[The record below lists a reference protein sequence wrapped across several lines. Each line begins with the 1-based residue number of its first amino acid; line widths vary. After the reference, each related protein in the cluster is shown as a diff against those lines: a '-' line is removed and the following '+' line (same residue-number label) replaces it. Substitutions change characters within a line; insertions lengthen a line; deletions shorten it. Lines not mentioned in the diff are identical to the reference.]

1 MWGGPRIRW
10 ADRQDPKVMV
20 FVLDDKAEV
29 KDYESVCRGVEIAV
43 RSLSTMMDALC
54 DVIVPMG

>member
-1 MWGGPRIRW
+1 
-10 ADRQDPKVMV
+10 MV